1 MDRDAAA
8 SSTTPGAL
16 ASTLPCA
23 LLPGGSDGEPGPE
36 GSGPTGVGV
45 QRLPAEHAL
54 PSWCLS
60 RRLRYST
67 RSASF
72 PEDVPWVVPPVPRPV
87 WAAVPLAWAARGAA
101 GAGGGL
107 VKATLF
113 VDKSPLSKA

>member
-1 MDRDAAA
+1 M
-8 SSTTPGAL
+8 
-16 ASTLPCA
+16 
-23 LLPGGSDGEPGPE
+23 GSQGPE

-45 QRLPAEHAL
+45 QCLPAEHAL

-60 RRLRYST
+60 RRLRYFT

-72 PEDVPWVVPPVPRPV
+72 PEDVPWVVPPLPRPV
-87 WAAVPLAWAARGAA
+87 RAAVPLAWAACGAA